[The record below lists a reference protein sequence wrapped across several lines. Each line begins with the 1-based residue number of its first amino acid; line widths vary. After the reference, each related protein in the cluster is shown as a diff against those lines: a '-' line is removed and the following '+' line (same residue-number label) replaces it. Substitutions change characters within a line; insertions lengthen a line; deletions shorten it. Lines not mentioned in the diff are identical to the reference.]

1 MTKSNSEDTDWDPWR
16 TYAEKKGVSTKT
28 LDRWVE
34 AGIPPAAKDHLGP
47 QISELQRRTA
57 PRRRRSHL
65 SHVWPFGPAAG
76 SAARRYPLRNGQQ
89 RLS

>member
-34 AGIPPAAKDHLGP
+34 AESSSRQRSSGAANI
-47 QISELQRRTA
+47 QNRNVE
-57 PRRRRSHL
+57 PRRD
-65 SHVWPFGPAAG
+65 GGEAT
-76 SAARRYPLRNGQQ
+76 
-89 RLS
+89 